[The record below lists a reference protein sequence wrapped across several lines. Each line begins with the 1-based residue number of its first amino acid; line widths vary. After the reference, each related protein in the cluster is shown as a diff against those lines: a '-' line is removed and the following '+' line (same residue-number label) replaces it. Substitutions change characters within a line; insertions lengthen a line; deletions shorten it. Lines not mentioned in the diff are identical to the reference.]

1 MIARLLIWI
10 IPAVLA
16 MPPDALAHAIN
27 YRLENKG
34 ISARVFFTGDD
45 PMRYATYE
53 IFGPGDTI
61 VFQNG
66 RTSRNGVVSFLPD
79 RPGKW
84 KIKVSGLEAQ
94 GPHATELEIIVSS
107 SLDMESFHKPLVAQH
122 TKAFVGLSFLMFP
135 FSLWV
140 FWRNYKRNATR
151 PPPNNFNSNTEV

>member
-1 MIARLLIWI
+1 MITRLLIWF

-16 MPPDALAHAIN
+16 LPPDAFAHAID

-34 ISARVFFTGDD
+34 ISARVFFAGDI

-53 IFGPGDTI
+53 IFGPGDTV

-84 KIKVSGLEAQ
+84 LIKVSGIEAQ

-122 TKAFVGLSFLMFP
+122 TKAFVGLSFLMFV
-135 FSLWV
+135 FSFWG
-140 FWRNYKRNATR
+140 FWRNYKRERRTTTANNSSSNA
-151 PPPNNFNSNTEV
+151 ED